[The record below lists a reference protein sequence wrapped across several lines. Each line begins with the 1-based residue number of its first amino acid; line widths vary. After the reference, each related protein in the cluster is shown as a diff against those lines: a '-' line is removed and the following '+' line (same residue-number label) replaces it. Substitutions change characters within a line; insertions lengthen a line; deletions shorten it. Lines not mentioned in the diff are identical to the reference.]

1 MERVDSPFPYR
12 ISTLMELHDTIEL
25 LKIGW
30 NQLVESGQM
39 LDVEIQVISPGR
51 PDSERE
57 AEASAPPDPGA
68 NDIDAVAFDVYQK
81 FEDGE
86 ITQTFQDPE
95 KNGREMMGIKN
106 LTVEEILPAIGQ
118 VVNQSLEKW
127 VEAEIEFEPQGLT
140 SGKTIGR
147 FRRHTTAAAWEYF
160 RTDYRLYFACNGIQ
174 TLLEAKEMSSWKR
187 LIINLMPPNQIRM
200 KFGEN

>member
-1 MERVDSPFPYR
+1 
-12 ISTLMELHDTIEL
+12 MELHDTIEL

-39 LDVEIQVISPGR
+39 LDVEIQVISPGQS
-51 PDSERE
+51 DSADSTDKDE
-57 AEASAPPDPGA
+57 ARAGA
-68 NDIDAVAFDVYQK
+68 DNSQADIDAIAFDVYQK
-81 FEDGE
+81 FEDSE
-86 ITQTFQDPE
+86 MTQTFQDPQ

-106 LTVEEILPAIGQ
+106 LSVEEILPAIGQ

-127 VEAEIEFEPQGLT
+127 AEAEIEFVPQGLT

-147 FRRHTTAAAWEYF
+147 FRRHKTAAGWEYF

-187 LIINLMPPNQIRM
+187 LIINLLPPNQIRM